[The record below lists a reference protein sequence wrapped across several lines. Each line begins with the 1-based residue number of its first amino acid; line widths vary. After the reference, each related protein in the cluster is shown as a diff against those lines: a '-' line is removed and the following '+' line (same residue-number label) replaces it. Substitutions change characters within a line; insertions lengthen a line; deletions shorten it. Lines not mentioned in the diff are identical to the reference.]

1 MVLVQL
7 FKAATSGFVTHNAPR
22 LAAALSF
29 YALFSLTP
37 LVIIILGIAG
47 LVLGNDEARTQLLD
61 AVQLQ
66 VGSDITSLLEGLI
79 DSTLSSPLRGT
90 ATLIGTFILF
100 FAATGFFTQL
110 QSALHEIW
118 EFPETRG
125 NGVRQHLF
133 MRVVSLGMILVLG
146 VLLLI
151 SVALQ
156 ASLGLLIKMLLRLL
170 PNLSFL
176 LGAANQLLT
185 VLIFTLAFVAFFRV
199 LTYAR
204 VNWRDVFVGSLVTA
218 LLFRVGL
225 ALIGLYLRLG
235 GFRSAFGAVG
245 SIMLLLLWI
254 YYSLQIVLFGAAFTK
269 AYGAWRSRS
278 KLEKTASSRS
288 TSA

>member
-1 MVLVQL
+1 MVVLQL
-7 FKAATSGFVTHNAPR
+7 IKAAAASFVTHNASR

-47 LVLGNDEARTQLLD
+47 LVLGGNEARVQLLE

-66 VGSDITSLLEGLI
+66 VGADITSLLEGLI

-90 ATLIGTFILF
+90 ATLIGTVILF

-110 QSALHEIW
+110 QSALNEIW
-118 EFPETRG
+118 QFPETRWR
-125 NGVRQHLF
+125 GVRQHLF

-146 VLLLI
+146 VLLLV

-156 ASLGLLIKMLLRLL
+156 AGLGVLIRMLLELL

-176 LGAANQLLT
+176 LGATNQLLT
-185 VLIFTLAFVAFFRV
+185 VLIFTLTFVAFFRV

-218 LLFRVGL
+218 VLFRVGL

-235 GFRSAFGAVG
+235 GFRTAFGAVG

-269 AYGAWRSRS
+269 AYGAWRAAR
-278 KLEKTASSRS
+278 KTDTPVA
-288 TSA
+288 

>member
-1 MVLVQL
+1 MVMLQL
-7 FKAATSGFVTHNAPR
+7 LKAASGTFVAHNAPR

-37 LVIIILGIAG
+37 LVIIVLGIAG
-47 LVLGNDEARTQLLD
+47 LVLGSDEARVQLLD
-61 AVQLQ
+61 AVQLE
-66 VGSDITSLLEGLI
+66 VGEDITSLLEGLI
-79 DSTLSSPLRGT
+79 DSTISSPLRGT
-90 ATLIGTFILF
+90 ATLIGTVILF

-118 EFPETRG
+118 QFPGTRWR
-125 NGVRQHLF
+125 GVRQHLF
-133 MRVVSLGMILVLG
+133 MRVVSLGMILLLG
-146 VLLLI
+146 VLLLV

-156 ASLGLLIKMLLRLL
+156 AAVSLLFKKLFQLL
-170 PNLSFL
+170 PGLSFL
-176 LGAANQLLT
+176 LGAANQLLS
-185 VLIFTLAFVAFFRV
+185 VLVFTLAFVAFFRV

-204 VNWRDVFVGSLVTA
+204 VNWREVFVGSFVTA
-218 LLFRVGL
+218 VLFRIGL

-269 AYGAWRSRS
+269 AYGAWRSERKS
-278 KLEKTASSRS
+278 GLPPGSR
-288 TSA
+288 